1 MSGRSGRQLVLGD
14 LDLRNNS
21 IGFLRF
27 LFAAAVIWSHAYGN
41 GGFGYDPLA
50 RLNPNGATAGFLAV
64 GGFFVLSGFLITRS
78 YETVN
83 SIGRFIWHRFL
94 RIFPGFWVCLVVT
107 AFGFAPL
114 AFAHQHRTLLHY
126 FAEVPSPWS
135 YVTGNLL
142 LGIHQDRIGSVF
154 AHVPVPFTLNLSLWT
169 LNPEF
174 FCYLCIA
181 AFGVVGALRSGPIV
195 IAAVDLMLLAG
206 YTGLLWRYGDI
217 MIVQIL
223 TLFVYFAFGASA
235 YLVRDRIP
243 MSLSIAALAAT
254 VLLATLTTRM
264 FAPVAI
270 PCIAYLT
277 LFAAMRLPLRGF
289 DRRMDLSY
297 GLYIYA
303 FPVQQLLAMYGVSAF
318 GFAPYFFS
326 ALAIASVLAAA
337 SWFAIE
343 KPSLSLKHLALPPC
357 VLRGRTMARNP
368 RASTKANATSE

>member
-1 MSGRSGRQLVLGD
+1 MIHS
-14 LDLRNNS
+14 
-21 IGFLRF
+21 
-27 LFAAAVIWSHAYGN
+27 
-41 GGFGYDPLA
+41 

-114 AFAHQHRTLLHY
+114 AFAYQHKTLLHY

-135 YVTGNLL
+135 YVTSNLL
-142 LGIHQDRIGSVF
+142 LGIHQDRIGSVL

-181 AFGVVGALRSGPIV
+181 AFGVMGALRSGPIT
-195 IAAVDLMLLAG
+195 IAIVDLMLLAG

-217 MIVQIL
+217 MIVQVL

-254 VLLATLTTRM
+254 ALLATLTTRV

-318 GFAPYFFS
+318 GFAPYFLS
-326 ALAIASVLAAA
+326 ALAIASALAAA

-357 VLRGRTMARNP
+357 ALRGRTIARNL
-368 RASTKANATSE
+368 RASTKANAPSE